1 MRTHIHLCVGSFC
14 AITITLLCL
23 ILRLDF
29 KEDISA
35 FLPFEGKQHESF
47 QVYQDISGANKLIAI
62 FQNKF
67 QENIDNKTRI
77 LYNGVE
83 IKTKRSAIYGN

>member
-1 MRTHIHLCVGSFC
+1 MTHLILKIYDFMRTHIHLCVGSFC

-35 FLPFEGKQHESF
+35 FLKSNQKIKQ
-47 QVYQDISGANKLIAI
+47 GANRRYELISLL
-62 FQNKF
+62 QNFDRKK
-67 QENIDNKTRI
+67 NR
-77 LYNGVE
+77 G
-83 IKTKRSAIYGN
+83 RSYGGQRTGRD

>member
-1 MRTHIHLCVGSFC
+1 MTNTARKYC
-14 AITITLLCL
+14 ALYFLYITLH
-23 ILRLDF
+23 F
-29 KEDISA
+29 S
-35 FLPFEGKQHESF
+35 
-47 QVYQDISGANKLIAI
+47 YIAI